1 MKHRGVATDQQ
12 ILYAAFLIA
21 VSLNCQASWGGPSD
35 HIPFRQAKEHIL
47 VTASLNGG
55 EGLTFAV
62 DTGTTYTMI
71 DRRVAR
77 EQGLK
82 QGKSKTVAV
91 AGKRVKVY
99 ETEIP
104 ELCLGSTCF
113 ESVNARI
120 CDLSSFDG
128 IDGLLG
134 LELFRSVGLTLNFD
148 KDYLEFQPTDD
159 LLSNQA
165 FVTALAFVPIRV
177 ECGDQTLVFMLD
189 SAGIDLIL
197 FEERIRDV
205 MPLRRT
211 GSNRRLQGAGASFS
225 VEKVVIPELSIGH
238 LQLEDQTAYVTTEP
252 PLGTIHGII
261 GLRGLGLK
269 RLSLDYQQH
278 RISWE

>member
-1 MKHRGVATDQQ
+1 MKHRGIATDQQ
-12 ILYAAFLIA
+12 ILYVALLIA
-21 VSLNCQASWGGPSD
+21 VSLNCQVLWAGPTD
-35 HIPFRQAKEHIL
+35 HIPFRQARGHIL

-55 EGLTFAV
+55 EGLAFAV

-77 EQGLK
+77 EHHLK
-82 QGKSKTVAV
+82 QGNSKEVAV

-104 ELCLGSTCF
+104 RLCLGSTCF
-113 ESVNARI
+113 KSVSARI

-134 LELFRSVGLTLNFD
+134 LELFRSLGLTLNFNEN
-148 KDYLEFQPTDD
+148 YLELEPTED
-159 LLSNQA
+159 LLSNQT

-177 ECGDQTLVFMLD
+177 QFGDRTLVFMLD

-197 FEERIRDV
+197 FEDRIRDV
-205 MPLRRT
+205 VPLKRT
-211 GSNRRLQGAGASFS
+211 GLSRKVQGAGVSFS

-238 LQLEDQTAYVTTEP
+238 LHLENQTAYVTTES